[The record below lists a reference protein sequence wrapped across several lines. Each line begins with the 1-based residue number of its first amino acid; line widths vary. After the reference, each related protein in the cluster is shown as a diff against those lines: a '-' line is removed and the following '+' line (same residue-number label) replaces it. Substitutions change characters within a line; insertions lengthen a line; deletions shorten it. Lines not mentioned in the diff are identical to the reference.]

1 MIKSEL
7 VQRIAQQ
14 NPFLY
19 KTDIERIV
27 NAILNEIVLAMARGK
42 RVELRG
48 FGVFSARIWPAR
60 LGRNPRTGAV
70 VNVSETIHPAFKTAK
85 ELQRRLNTGETA
97 EAGKHKEK
105 P

>member
-1 MIKSEL
+1 MVITSTAT
-7 VQRIAQQ
+7 RSGA
-14 NPFLY
+14 
-19 KTDIERIV
+19 
-27 NAILNEIVLAMARGK
+27 NATAPNGAASGNMGH
-42 RVELRG
+42 G
-48 FGVFSARIWPAR
+48 G
-60 LGRNPRTGAV
+60 LGRNPKTGAV